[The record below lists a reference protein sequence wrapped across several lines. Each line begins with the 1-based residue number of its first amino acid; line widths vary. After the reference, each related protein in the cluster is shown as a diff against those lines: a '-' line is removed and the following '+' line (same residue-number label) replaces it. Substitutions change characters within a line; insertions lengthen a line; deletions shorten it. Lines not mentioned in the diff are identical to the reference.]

1 MTAFENFVT
10 WEVLAS
16 FGGAVL
22 MTALLTQALK
32 GIKILANVPTRFVS
46 YFLALIILVTS
57 TYFTVGLT
65 VSSAVLMLFNAF
77 IVSFASNGAF
87 DGVMYMIDKK
97 TKDTARFDG
106 EE

>member
-10 WEVLAS
+10 WEVLAT
-16 FGGAVL
+16 FAGAVT

-32 GIKILANVPTRFVS
+32 DIKPLANIPTRFVS
-46 YFLALIILVTS
+46 YVIALITLLVA

-65 VSSAVLMLFNAF
+65 VSSAVLLLFNAF
-77 IVSFASNGAF
+77 IVATSASGVF
-87 DGVMYMIDKK
+87 DGIVDFIDKT

>member
-16 FGGAVL
+16 FAGAVT

-32 GIKILANVPTRFVS
+32 DIKPLANIPTRFVS
-46 YFLALIILVTS
+46 YVIALITLIVA

-65 VSSAVLMLFNAF
+65 IDSAVLILFNAF
-77 IVSFASNGAF
+77 IVATSASGIF
-87 DGVMYMIDKK
+87 DGIVQIIDKT
-97 TKDTARFDG
+97 TKEEARFEGD
-106 EE
+106 E

>member
-32 GIKILANVPTRFVS
+32 GITFLANVPTRFVS
-46 YFLALIILVTS
+46 YGIALITLLVS
-57 TYFTVGLT
+57 TYFTTGLT
-65 VSSAVLMLFNAF
+65 VSSAVLLLFNAF
-77 IVSFASNGAF
+77 IVATSANGAF
-87 DGVMYMIDKK
+87 DGIVYMIDKK
-97 TKDTARFDG
+97 NVDTARFD